1 MTERRGVRR
10 GLQASEH
17 KGLLL
22 GGDVVA
28 LVLAVLVALW
38 TWSITAG
45 FPLTLGF
52 IQERAIWFLSIPAG
66 LAALLPTYSLR
77 TALSVRRTIRALGH
91 AIAVLLGAYLLSY
104 FYAPHYELPRLVAVY
119 VLWEG
124 GLLILAWRLRAGV
137 RA

>member
-1 MTERRGVRR
+1 MAITAAEPVVTERRGVRR

-17 KGLLL
+17 RGLLL

-52 IQERAIWFLSIPAG
+52 I
-66 LAALLPTYSLR
+66 
-77 TALSVRRTIRALGH
+77 
-91 AIAVLLGAYLLSY
+91 
-104 FYAPHYELPRLVAVY
+104 
-119 VLWEG
+119 
-124 GLLILAWRLRAGV
+124 
-137 RA
+137 